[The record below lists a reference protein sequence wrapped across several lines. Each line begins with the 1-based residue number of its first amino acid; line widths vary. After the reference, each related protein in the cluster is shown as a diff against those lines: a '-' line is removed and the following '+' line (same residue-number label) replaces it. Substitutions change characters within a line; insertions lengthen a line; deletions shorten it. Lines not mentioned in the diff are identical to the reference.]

1 MFYLDDDIKR
11 FIEYCKHQ
19 YNIRDKSTQ
28 PEFEIRINSVQQYIF
43 DFLILECRKKYKEVI
58 KESTVNIYETTTD
71 GIANQYREI
80 IEKGKKIYQSKTGKE
95 KRDKMYTFKDQTQ
108 HLIRYSFSIEQT
120 INCPENTSKLCLTR
134 QRYRFEFDTLKGYT
148 YMFTFITNKTYDNK
162 KSYDF
167 EVEIEFDIEK
177 MTPELISES
186 INELLSSFLLSN
198 LSNDYS
204 KYVYDRIFRFEK
216 LIPKPV
222 NIKETDSDTLKDNV
236 YYVTNKLDGQRFL
249 LYFFDGNIYSIQ
261 NRNVKFL
268 CETKINNCLVDTE
281 FFKNKYYLFD
291 CYMYESNDIL
301 NKNLS
306 ERLEYC
312 KLIKESNP
320 LFEIKSFSKQLLTE
334 TKNLLDTLNKDEND
348 GLIYTPENFSKKLP
362 VFKWKFPEKMS
373 IDFRVV
379 KDSQNS
385 SLYTLCVFTKTDKY
399 GKTPFEIPFKIKDEL
414 TPFKT
419 KNQIPFKINK
429 KNATF
434 ISDKPLI
441 DHGIYEFMFEKGNF
455 VCHRQREDKT
465 NPNFISVA
473 LDVYKDMIYP
483 FESFKLIALFRPLN
497 KFRKYHNQ
505 IKRQI
510 ITECCKQ
517 KDILDLGIGQGGDL
531 EKYNQSNINTIFG
544 VEPYEKNYKE
554 FQSRL
559 SSYSPTFSDKVKLII
574 TNAQDTD
581 KIVDIVGD
589 KGVDIIASFFSLSFF
604 FFPDKPNDI
613 HDLVET
619 ISQNLKEDGYF
630 IGTTIDGDQVLKVT
644 NNKNKCFDFGDGFI
658 RVEKN
663 QTVTFEIKGTI
674 VETQKESLVNF
685 NLLVELLKDKGIVLK
700 SSDFFKDNK
709 DLTSDEN
716 KLNSLYRHFIFQKE
730 NITKCIYEECKPN
743 TIFNLI
749 TKSNIE
755 KCFDLFKKVIDT
767 KKYNLFEIKPKDN
780 YNILSEFYMVKKY
793 INNLE
798 SPYFIKYNCL
808 FGPRLHK
815 TLVFKKIP
823 EDSIYLKDYTI
834 KEDYKTLRDQL
845 VLSIEL
851 LTKKGLCC
859 DLDKIVVYKN
869 EIPSILF
876 HDYSSLKK
884 GKFSETQLKQLLH
897 KLN

>member
-1 MFYLDDDIKR
+1 MFYLDNNIKE
-11 FIEYCKHQ
+11 FINYCKQ
-19 YNIRDKSTQ
+19 KYDERNKSTQ
-28 PEFEIRINSVQQYIF
+28 PEFEIRINSVQQEIF
-43 DFLILECRKKYKEVI
+43 DFLIFQCRQKYKEVI
-58 KESTVNIYETTTD
+58 KESIVNIYSTTID
-71 GIANQYREI
+71 GISNQYREI
-80 IEKGKKIYQSKTGKE
+80 IENGKTICQLKTGKE
-95 KRDKMYTFKDQTQ
+95 NQDRMYTFKNQTQ

-120 INCPENTSKLCLTR
+120 IDCPEKTSKPSFTR

-148 YMFTFITNKTYDNK
+148 YMFTVITNKK
-162 KSYDF
+162 PYDF

-186 INELLSSFLLSN
+186 IDELLSSFLLSN

-204 KYVYDRIFRFEK
+204 KSIYDRISTV
-216 LIPKPV
+216 LIPKPI

-249 LYFFDGNIYSIQ
+249 LYFLDGNMYSIQ
-261 NRNVKFL
+261 NRNVKFICKTEL
-268 CETKINNCLVDTE
+268 NNCLVDTE

-291 CYMYESNDIL
+291 CYIYNSINIL
-301 NKNLS
+301 NKNLP
-306 ERLEYC
+306 ERLKCCE
-312 KLIKESNP
+312 LIKKSNP

-362 VFKWKFPEKMS
+362 VLKWKFPEKMS
-373 IDFRVV
+373 IDFRVI
-379 KDSQNS
+379 KDTQNP

-441 DHGIYEFMFEKGNF
+441 DHDIYEFMFEKGNF

-473 LDVYKDMIYP
+473 FDVYNDMIHP

-510 ITECCKQ
+510 IIEFCKQ

-531 EKYNQSNINTIFG
+531 DKYQNSNILSIIG
-544 VEPYEKNYKE
+544 VEPYDKNYKE
-554 FQSRL
+554 FQKRL
-559 SSYSPTFSDKVKLII
+559 SSYSPTFSGKVKLII
-574 TNAQDTD
+574 TNAQNTD
-581 KIVDIVGD
+581 KIIKEVGE
-589 KGVDIIASFFSLSFF
+589 KGVDIISSFFSLSFF
-604 FFPDKPNDI
+604 FFPGTNDI

-630 IGTTIDGDQVLKVT
+630 IGTTIDGEQVLKVT
-644 NNKNKCFDFGDGFI
+644 NNKDKTFDFGDGFI
-658 RVEKN
+658 RVEKDN
-663 QTVTFEIKGTI
+663 TVTFEIKGTI
-674 VETQKESLVNF
+674 VETQKESLVDF
-685 NLLVELLKDKGIVLK
+685 NLLVELLKNKGILLK

-709 DLTSDEN
+709 YLTRDEN
-716 KLNSLYRHFIFQKE
+716 KLNSLYRHFVFQKE

-755 KCFDLFKKVIDT
+755 NCFDLFRKVINT
-767 KKYNLFEIKPKDN
+767 KKYNLVEIQPKDN

-793 INNLE
+793 INNLD
-798 SPYFIKYNCL
+798 SPYFIKYDCL

-823 EDSIYLKDYTI
+823 DSIYLKDYTI
-834 KEDYKTLRDQL
+834 KEDYQTLRDQL
-845 VLSIEL
+845 LLSIEL
-851 LTKKGLCC
+851 LKNKGLCC

-869 EIPSILF
+869 EIASILF
-876 HDYSSLKK
+876 NDYSSLKK
-884 GKFSETQLKQLLH
+884 GKFSETQLKQLLE
-897 KLN
+897 KLTT